1 MPEVKR
7 KPKESFESFYR
18 RFTGDVKLSGRV
30 LQARKIRFFQK
41 GKNKRAQKESA
52 LRRKKI
58 QDKLDYLTRTGKVKD
73 QFPGAKAIFKLN

>member
-1 MPEVKR
+1 MPEIKR

-18 RFTGDVKLSGRV
+18 RFTNDVKLSGRV

-41 GKNKRAQKESA
+41 GKNKRALKETA

-58 QDKLDYLTRTGKVKD
+58 QDKLEYLTKTGKIKE
-73 QFPGAKAIFKLN
+73 QFPGAKAILKLS